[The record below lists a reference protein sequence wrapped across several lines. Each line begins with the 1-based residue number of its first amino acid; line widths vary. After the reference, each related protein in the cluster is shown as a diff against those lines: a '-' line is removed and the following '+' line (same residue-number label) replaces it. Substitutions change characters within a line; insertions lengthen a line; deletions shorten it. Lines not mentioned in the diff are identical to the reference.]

1 MPIYGRQGTLPEMG
15 TRLFVVA
22 VFVLLLVPVAAPA
35 VVVVSFAGNN
45 TLLPPVGA
53 GVATGSALPIFPNI
67 SPPDRVRI
75 AENWFEQGFV
85 LTNQQRYPEA
95 IAAYG
100 KALSYNSSLLNA
112 WYYTGDAYFRL
123 GRYPDAL
130 LAFENAT
137 AADPDFV
144 DAYFYEALV
153 FGKMGRSGERE
164 EALGN
169 GLDAAE
175 RREANA
181 GSGASSS
188 LPAPEPISPVL
199 PFLATGFAIG
209 LRKLSHR

>member
-15 TRLFVVA
+15 TRFLVVA

-35 VVVVSFAGNN
+35 AVVVPFAGND

-53 GVATGSALPIFPNI
+53 GGATGNPFPLLPNI
-67 SPPDRVRI
+67 SPADRDRM

-85 LTNQQRYPEA
+85 LTNQQRYTDA
-95 IAAYG
+95 IVAYG
-100 KALSYNSSLLNA
+100 KALSYNGSLLNA
-112 WYYTGDAYFRL
+112 WYYTGDAYFQL

-137 AADPDFV
+137 AVDPDFV

-153 FGKMGRSGERE
+153 FGKLGRPGDRE
-164 EALGN
+164 DALRK

-181 GSGASSS
+181 GSGSSSS